1 MKILWLGL
9 EKEIGLEDTHEVLI
23 MDKETFDMEKV
34 RLFAPDI
41 VVEREFNDAVSI
53 YDQEIRDIK
62 EKFPSCKTAVW
73 LIDTHVAYDRHK
85 AYVQN
90 FDYVFM
96 AISAFANDFHQYH
109 RNVFWL
115 PTCFPAANVQKI
127 ETVKAYMIGFVGRR
141 TEEMVQ
147 RNLLLNAVE
156 QVYGSG
162 ECHFET
168 NYNDPYGAM
177 RQCMIMLNQ
186 SFLADMNFRVFE
198 ALACSNILV
207 TNKVPDL
214 FKIKTLSERMFIF
227 NDHTEALNIIGQI
240 LGTKV
245 GLKAVKGIRNNR
257 DFIQQHHTLKNRA
270 YSMLEMMSSNLQVT
284 F

>member
-9 EKEIGLEDTHEVLI
+9 EHSLGIEGTHDVLI
-23 MDKETFDMEKV
+23 LNKENFDMERV

-41 VVEREFNDAVSI
+41 VIEREFNDAVSI
-53 YDQEIRDIK
+53 YDQEVRDIK

-85 AYVQN
+85 EYVRN

-115 PTCFPAANVQKI
+115 PTCFPVARLQKI
-127 ETVKAYMIGFVGRR
+127 ETVKTYMIGFVGRR
-141 TEEMVQ
+141 TEEMVL
-147 RNLLLNAVE
+147 RNQLLNKVE
-156 QVYGSG
+156 QAYGSG

-168 NYNDPYGAM
+168 NYDDPYGRM

-198 ALACSNILV
+198 ALACGNILV
-207 TNKVPDL
+207 TNSVPDL

-240 LGTKV
+240 LETKV
-245 GLKAVKGIRNNR
+245 GLKAVKEIRKNR
-257 DFIQQHHTLKNRA
+257 QFIQQHHTLKNRA
-270 YSMLEMMSSNLQVT
+270 QSMLEMMSTNLQVE